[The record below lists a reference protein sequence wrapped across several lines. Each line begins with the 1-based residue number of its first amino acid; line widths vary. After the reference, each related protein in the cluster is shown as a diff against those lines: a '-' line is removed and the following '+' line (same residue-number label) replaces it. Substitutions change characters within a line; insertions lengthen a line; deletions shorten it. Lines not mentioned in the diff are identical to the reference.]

1 MDDEMKVSSDA
12 VRRLRNDRGWSQE
25 QLSAAAGLSL
35 RTIQRVE
42 GEGVASRE
50 TKVCL
55 AAVFGIG
62 LDALSGEQA
71 ALAPIPSAASPVV
84 LAGYKIA
91 APASALALGLFV
103 FGLSFPGMLPGG
115 MIGASVVLAI
125 AAALYA
131 GLGWYFQRSAGQ
143 STPRRRAAQ
152 RGFVFLMIFWLF
164 AAVSGPG
171 KAYLLLAAQVAMVIC
186 AIYFIGDRF
195 FPRRPEPIR

>member
-55 AAVFGIG
+55 AAVFGVG
-62 LDALSGEQA
+62 LNALSAEQA
-71 ALAPIPSAASPVV
+71 ALAPIPVAASPVV
-84 LAGYKIA
+84 LVGYKVA
-91 APASALALGLFV
+91 VPASALALGLFV
-103 FGLSFPGMLPGG
+103 LGLSFPRMLPGG
-115 MIGASVVLAI
+115 VIGASFFLAI

-131 GLGWYFQRSAGQ
+131 GLGWYFQRSARQ
-143 STPRRRAAQ
+143 STPGRRAAQ
-152 RGFVFLMIFWLF
+152 RGFVFLTLFWLF

-171 KAYLLLAAQVAMVIC
+171 KAYLLLTAQVALVAC
-186 AIYFIGDRF
+186 VLYFIGDRYL
-195 FPRRPEPIR
+195 RRSPEPIR